1 MHWVPAYVALGSNL
15 AGPERQVATA
25 FERLAHLPET
35 LMLARSQMY
44 RSRPLG
50 PQDQA
55 DFVNAAAG
63 LLTRLPAATLLAEL
77 KKVER
82 DMGRAM
88 PVVKWG
94 PRVIDLDLLLYGGA
108 VSGSGDSSRGGAVI
122 GGAVVGGADRP
133 EPVLPHPGIHERN
146 FVLYP
151 LAEIAPDA
159 FIPGRGRVAELARHI
174 GSEGLQRL
182 KS

>member
-1 MHWVPAYVALGSNL
+1 MYWVPAYVALGSNL
-15 AGPERQVATA
+15 AEPERQVATA
-25 FERLAHLPET
+25 FERLAQLPDT
-35 LMLARSQMY
+35 LMIARSSLY

-50 PQDQA
+50 PQDQP

-63 LLTRLPAATLLAEL
+63 LLTRLPAATLLAQL
-77 KKVER
+77 KNLER
-82 DMGRAM
+82 EMGREV

-94 PRVIDLDLLLYGGA
+94 PRVIDLDLLLYGSVESA
-108 VSGSGDSSRGGAVI
+108 GSVASAAG
-122 GGAVVGGADRP
+122 
-133 EPVLPHPGIHERN
+133 PVLPHPGIHERN

-151 LAEIAPDA
+151 LAEFAPDA